1 MMLSATTQNFELMS
15 PAGSWESMM
24 AAIKAG
30 CNSVYFGVE
39 QLNMRARSSN
49 NFTLDDLTQIANITR
64 EAGVKSYLTLNT
76 ILYDHDIQLMKS
88 IIDAAK
94 ESGITA
100 VIASDH
106 AAMSYCKKVGMPL
119 HVSTQANVSNLETVE
134 FFSHYADVVVLA
146 RELSLKQVAEIAKGI
161 ERYKL
166 TGPAGKPIQLEIF
179 AHGALCMAVSG
190 KCYLSLHSHFASAN
204 RGACIQ
210 NCRRSYVV
218 MDKDE
223 GVEFEIDNEYI
234 MSAKDLCTIGF
245 LDQILDAGV
254 RVLKIEGRGRS
265 ADYVYKVTRCYKE
278 AIQSIQE
285 GSYSPEKVKAWME
298 ELATVY
304 NRGFWDGY
312 YLGKKLGEWS
322 ETYGSKATQRK
333 IYIAKGIKYFDEA
346 GVAEFKCESHS
357 LIVGDT
363 VAVTGPTTGYVE
375 ATVTEIRKEGQAVE
389 TVSRGDHFTISLSEK
404 IRPSDKL
411 YKLVDQS

>member
-1 MMLSATTQNFELMS
+1 MS
-15 PAGSWESMM
+15 PAGSWEALM

-30 CNSVYFGVE
+30 CDAVYFGVE

-49 NFTLDDLTQIANITR
+49 NFTLEDLPKIAVITQQ
-64 EAGVKSYLTLNT
+64 AGVKSYLTLNT

-88 IIDAAK
+88 IVDTAK
-94 ESGITA
+94 ESGISA

-106 AAMSYCKKVGMPL
+106 AAMFYCKNIGMLL
-119 HVSTQANVSNLETVE
+119 HISTQANVSNLDTVA
-134 FFSHYADVVVLA
+134 FFAAFADVVVLA
-146 RELSLKQVAEIAKGI
+146 RELSLKQVAEIARGI
-161 ERYKL
+161 EKQQIKGPSGKL
-166 TGPAGKPIQLEIF
+166 VKLEIF

-245 LDQILDAGV
+245 LDQIIDAGV
-254 RVLKIEGRGRS
+254 GVLKIEGRGRS
-265 ADYVYKVTRCYKE
+265 ADYVYTVTQCYRE
-278 AIQSIQE
+278 AIDAIQD
-285 GSYSPEKVKAWME
+285 GSYSPSRVEEWMPR
-298 ELATVY
+298 LATVY

-322 ETYGSKATQRK
+322 DSYGSKASQRK
-333 IYIAKGIKYFDEA
+333 IYVAKGVKYFDEA
-346 GVAEFKCESHS
+346 GIAEFKCESHD
-357 LIVGDT
+357 LNVGDK

-375 ATVTEIRKEGQAVE
+375 AFVSEIRKGGRAVDA
-389 TVSRGDHFTISLSEK
+389 VSRGDQFTFQLSEK

-411 YKLVDQS
+411 YKLVAL